1 MVKDPDLPVCRV
13 CHVCVKTKHA
23 NTSNLYSHLKKHHP
37 IEYQAVRPKRND
49 KGKGKASSSTTR
61 ECTIEES
68 FRLATKLRSGSC
80 EHKELTKAVTYY
92 LICALHIQLSYLG
105 SVVWSAS

>member
-1 MVKDPDLPVCRV
+1 MVKDPDLPVCQL
-13 CHVCVKTKHA
+13 CHVRVKTKYA
-23 NTSNLYSHLKKHHP
+23 NTSNLYSHLKKHRP

-68 FRLATKLRSGSC
+68 FKFATKLRSSSR
-80 EHKELTKAVTYY
+80 EHKELT
-92 LICALHIQLSYLG
+92 ISHN
-105 SVVWSAS
+105 